1 MAAEIKGVFKP
12 SLQELILA
20 SKILVVGAGGI
31 GCEVLKNLVMSGF
44 KDIEIVSKKTSSQLS
59 KVTTTIF
66 LYLLLD
72 WFGHNRC
79 LKFKSS
85 ISLSQ
90 GTCWQVKSNSCK
102 GNSSEIQPK
111 CWNQGISRQ
120 YFQHGLW
127 SWLLPALQH
136 GIKCLG

>member
-44 KDIEIVSKKTSSQLS
+44 KDIEIVSKKTSSQLA

-66 LYLLLD
+66 LYLFSD
-72 WFGHNRC
+72 
-79 LKFKSS
+79 
-85 ISLSQ
+85 
-90 GTCWQVKSNSCK
+90 
-102 GNSSEIQPK
+102 
-111 CWNQGISRQ
+111 
-120 YFQHGLW
+120 
-127 SWLLPALQH
+127 
-136 GIKCLG
+136 